1 MKLSW
6 PTAIAALAVATTVE
20 AIGPISSVG
29 NKLFTPDG
37 KQFFVKGIAY
47 QLSPDDPLIDTEQCK
62 RDVELMKE
70 LGPNTIRV
78 YHVDADKNHD
88 GCMKAFNDAGI
99 TALIDLDTFDT
110 YIEPAKPA
118 WTKRMH
124 DRYAEV
130 MDAFIKYDNVLG
142 FFVGNEIISTE
153 AHSQAAPFI
162 KAAVRDMKA
171 HRNAK
176 NYREVPI
183 GYSAA
188 DIAELRPMLQ
198 DYLTCGGNSSENV
211 DFFALNS
218 YEWCDPSTYETSGYE
233 NLQKQAKDF
242 PVPIFFSET
251 GCNVPGPRLFDDQLA
266 IFGPKMRND
275 WSGAIVYEWIQEENR
290 YGLIQYENPTKEE
303 DVVNGVVR
311 SGTPKPVQPD
321 FDNLKEKW
329 EQVGQPTGVVKD
341 SYDAKHVSVRPC
353 PEATQGGWLVKG
365 NVKLPAVGET
375 FTGTYESVPSATVAP
390 TTAGGDEG
398 TGTAANPA
406 SETQN
411 PAAPT
416 KVVFRGM
423 VAGLV
428 GVMLF
433 FTVWF

>member
-1 MKLSW
+1 
-6 PTAIAALAVATTVE
+6 
-20 AIGPISSVG
+20 
-29 NKLFTPDG
+29 
-37 KQFFVKGIAY
+37 
-47 QLSPDDPLIDTEQCK
+47 
-62 RDVELMKE
+62 
-70 LGPNTIRV
+70 
-78 YHVDADKNHD
+78 
-88 GCMKAFNDAGI
+88 
-99 TALIDLDTFDT
+99 
-110 YIEPAKPA
+110 
-118 WTKRMH
+118 MH

-171 HRNAK
+171 HRDAK